1 MAEWLG
7 GSNRWLK
14 AWLLLPLV
22 ALNGW
27 VLIQLLNYF
36 EPLVTI
42 LVIAAILAFVL
53 DYPVEF
59 LQQRRLPRPLAVL
72 LVLLVSLIGL
82 VLLGITILPTLLEQL
97 SGILTQLPDWL
108 NAASDRLQAIQTW
121 ATTHRLPINL
131 NRLIRQI
138 TARLPAELEGL
149 GDETL
154 TLALNAVGGLSSLLL
169 TLVLT
174 LYFLLDGKRVWRTI
188 FKYLPLQNSD
198 HIRQSLQRDFDRYFI
213 GQAALGLITGV
224 LISTLFVILHVPYS
238 LLLGSTIGVL
248 SLIPFGD
255 TIGYIVVCL
264 FLATQSPG
272 LAIVTLG
279 AAVVIDQILD
289 QAIAPNILGGLTGL
303 QPIWIIVSI
312 LLGTKL
318 FGFPGLLLAVPIASS
333 INSLMNDE
341 ELEPNPTSS
350 TNPISPLATHPEP
363 PKNGAATPEKEG
375 IA

>member
-1 MAEWLG
+1 MTEWLG

-14 AWLLLPLV
+14 AWLFLPLV

-42 LVIAAILAFVL
+42 LVMAAILAFVL

-59 LQQRRLPRPLAVL
+59 LQQRRLSRPLAVL
-72 LVLLVSLIGL
+72 LVLLVSSIGL
-82 VLLGITILPTLLEQL
+82 VLLGITVLPTILEQL
-97 SGILTQLPDWL
+97 SSILAQLPDRL
-108 NAASDRLQAIQTW
+108 NTASDRLQAVQTW

-131 NRLIRQI
+131 SRLTRQF
-138 TARLPAELEGL
+138 TDRLPAGLESL

-154 TLALNAVGGLSSLLL
+154 ALALNAVGGLSSLLL

-224 LISTLFVILHVPYS
+224 LISTLFFVLHVPYS
-238 LLLGSTIGVL
+238 LLLGSTIGIL

-255 TIGYIVVCL
+255 TIGYIAVCL

-279 AAVVIDQILD
+279 AAIVIDQILD

-341 ELEPNPTSS
+341 ELEPTPTSS
-350 TNPISPLATHPEP
+350 TNSTSPPAPQPEP